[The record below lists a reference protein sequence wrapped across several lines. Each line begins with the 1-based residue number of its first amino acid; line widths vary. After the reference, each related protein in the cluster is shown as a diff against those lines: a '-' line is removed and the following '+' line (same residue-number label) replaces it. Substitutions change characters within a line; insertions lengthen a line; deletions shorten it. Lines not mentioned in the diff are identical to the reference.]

1 MFSQCA
7 AAVAGALRFAACI
20 HFVRRVSGAPDN
32 LKGVLMKK
40 LGILLVLGA
49 GLALPQAAAAAPYT
63 ATLAKPLSAV
73 KEVIVNSTIFRC
85 EGTACATT
93 SRTDGM
99 WSVRACHKL
108 MQKAGTI
115 TAYGTEGK
123 SFDADQLKSCNATD

>member
-1 MFSQCA
+1 MFSHRGA
-7 AAVAGALRFAACI
+7 TWAGALRFAACI
-20 HFVRRVSGAPDN
+20 HFVRRVSGASDN
-32 LKGVLMKK
+32 LKGTSMKK

-63 ATLAKPLSAV
+63 ATLAKPLSSTM
-73 KEVIVNSTIFRC
+73 EVIVNSTIFRC

-99 WSVRACHKL
+99 WSVRACRKL
-108 MQKAGTI
+108 MKQAGAI